1 MALVGRLHPLVVHF
15 PIALV
20 IVAAA
25 SEAGWIVTSDRRW
38 RSLAVFNVRVAA
50 VFAVAAAA
58 AGWRLASAPGIEP
71 TSLLEWHR
79 WLGASAA
86 LSTSVVAAVTVRDEA
101 GSQARLWIYRIAL
114 FGGALLVAA
123 AGHSGGLLVW
133 GADFLRL

>member
-1 MALVGRLHPLVVHF
+1 MALVGRLHPLLVHF

-25 SEAGWIVTSDRRW
+25 SEAGWIATSDRRW
-38 RSLAVFNVRVAA
+38 RSLAVLNVRVGA

-58 AGWRLASAPGIEP
+58 AGWRLASAAGFEP
-71 TSLLEWHR
+71 TLLLECHR

-86 LSTSVVAAVTVRDEA
+86 VSASVVAAVTFRADA
-101 GSQARLWIYRIAL
+101 RSDGRLWIYRVAL